1 MTKMSWARA
10 FAPVAAALI
19 TTTGLVVPATAAN
32 AVPLSSVAADAATA
46 TSGASELPTLTY
58 DDVAEWA
65 ELLVDGEDVER
76 DASGSPFNTFGGFGS
91 VSCNNTS
98 NLLLDYKEEHPDVY
112 WRILRM
118 LFDPVEGAG
127 LKHIKV
133 ELGADNNT
141 SSGTEPAT
149 KRSADEPANVLR
161 GAGFHFIADA
171 KSINPD
177 IEVEALRWGEPSWTK
192 AEPDLRYQWYKETI
206 DAAYDTYGVEFDY
219 LSPSQNEVHANYIGS
234 ELAWTVDFAKRLEAD
249 AQAEGARYDYG
260 NIKIVAL
267 DSYRNV
273 GQVSRAILA
282 SPEALEQVDAIGYH
296 YDISGDPALTRL
308 NKEFGME
315 VLYSE
320 GVAPMI
326 DPEYRVQADP
336 TRGGIGGTVGAVDI
350 ADRFINAYRWS
361 GSSADPGH
369 MTTFLFQPAV
379 SALYEGSQYSPKHLI
394 RASDPWS
401 GYYEG
406 GVGIALVRH
415 FTQFMDEGWE
425 YIEGASGGDG
435 QKGDGGTVVDTST
448 RTALTLRTPAADVA
462 AGENLEF
469 SQVHANNTSRVRN
482 FEVKVANLDTDD
494 DTPLYVWETT
504 GPDAG
509 DAFDADW
516 FQNTGKV
523 VPVRTE
529 TKDGVEY
536 DVYRVQVQPYSIL
549 TLATQQHGI
558 HDAAAD
564 YASGQYA
571 ATATDDVLP
580 LPYTDDFEYAEYAVQ
595 DVGGVPMD
603 YVTRRGGSPRYTA
616 DQNGAFEV
624 IGTDAGNVM
633 HQAIH
638 ADNRGYTWNVWG
650 DGSQRN
656 PSTTTPAT
664 VLGDHTWTN
673 YTAKI
678 DFRLDG
684 VVRDASLANFAG
696 LGVRQTT
703 TEGTGADL
711 ATYTARV
718 HADGTWELRK
728 LGQNVATGTIFMF
741 DADAWHELEVEA
753 RENVITVRLDG
764 QQLGTY
770 ADTTP
775 NPTMAGRVSIVSGY
789 YNTQFDDL
797 AISPIEDL
805 SWHAVK
811 VDDADARIAYPQGS
825 SFTQAGYAHYN
836 RTQHVVAAGRS
847 FAFDLEGTGFNL
859 NGATGASVL
868 SIMID
873 DQPARSVTVSGIGN
887 RQTSA
892 WVRGL
897 EDAPHRVTVQVVSG
911 TFSLDSVD
919 LLVGGSSGGTADP
932 ELRPVEVLTALPRLS
947 TAPTAVPGLPDTVR
961 ARSEAGGEIDA
972 PVTWSTTPAQFGT
985 AYDLVKVDGVFRD
998 NPALAV
1004 SAYVEVVPAG
1014 IRYFV
1019 DANAPADAPSYPAV
1033 RDAAADTLRNTAADA
1048 AYSASAG
1055 WGRVG
1060 SASAKGRLNQTPYD
1074 KTRETGW
1081 YSANAATPLVYRFA
1095 LEAGE
1100 YDIATGHTE
1109 WWNPGSGRSR
1119 VVTGTVEYTAGG
1131 ETVRV
1136 PIGSHTFANGSI
1148 GQSAVLRGGFTLD
1161 AATEVT
1167 VRITGTGGT
1176 EAPALSWI
1184 GISDHAETADRT
1196 ELAAA
1201 LAEATTAPR
1210 QAYTPETWQALRDQG
1225 LAAKAVHDDPTAT
1238 QEQVDAAT
1246 AALRA
1251 TIDALVEVA
1260 YLALPDYRVAVV
1272 AGEELDLPDTVE
1284 LATRS
1289 GATQEVPVQWQETS
1303 TAETPYAVVPVAGRA
1318 GQTGQ
1323 TPVTLQLEVV
1333 PDGVVAFVD
1342 AASTQGAAD
1351 PEAPGASPAF
1361 DAVAE
1366 LRGDAL
1372 IGDVPD
1378 QVFDDETGWGLRN
1391 PIGSGESYVGLRAR
1405 GTGVYDKSR
1414 TTGWWAS
1421 SGGSVDY
1428 GFTLP
1433 AGSYELTSG
1442 YQEWWSVTRQV
1453 APSVE
1458 IGGERIS
1465 GDRVNL
1471 SGSTPQ
1477 GTSTIAFTLDEET
1490 VVDFRA
1496 ARGTG
1501 TADPVL
1507 SWIAIADVTAP
1518 GAPSGVAAEA
1528 TSTTTATVSWQAP
1541 AGAGTR
1547 YDGFRVFVG
1556 DAAEPVCEVASDVTT
1571 CEVTGLTAGS
1581 TSDVSVVSFDADAES
1596 ERATVSLVLPEVPAD
1611 DARSVPGKAV
1621 LSSDDGWDTGLRDGT
1636 FRVTMNLWWGQNGS
1650 LFKLYR
1656 DGELVGS
1663 VPLEIASGPSA
1674 QQAVVDIA
1682 GLPNGTY
1689 RFTGELVNS
1698 RGTTATAPLTVT
1710 VTDASP
1716 GSPVLSHDNHDGDG
1730 SYTVRADMWWGTNA
1744 TSYRFLE
1751 NDVEV
1756 AAGDLASASPRA
1768 QMATLA
1774 VSGKTPGRYR
1784 YVVEF
1789 INAAGTTVSR
1799 PLVVTVR

>member
-1 MTKMSWARA
+1 MAKMSWARA

-19 TTTGLVVPATAAN
+19 ATTGLVVPATAAS
-32 AVPLSSVAADAATA
+32 AASPLPAAAA
-46 TSGASELPTLTY
+46 SASDELPTLTY

-76 DASGSPFNTFGGFGS
+76 DAAGSPFNTFGGFGS

-98 NLLLDYKEEHPDVY
+98 NLLLDYKEEHPEVY

-171 KSINPD
+171 KTINPN
-177 IEVEALRWGEPSWTK
+177 IEVEALRWGEPSWTQ
-192 AEPDLRYQWYKETI
+192 AQPDLRYQWYKETI

-219 LSPSQNEVHANYIGS
+219 LSPSQNEVHANYIDS
-234 ELAWTVDFAKRLEAD
+234 ELAWTVDFAERLEAD
-249 AQAEGARYDYG
+249 AQSGDARYDYSK
-260 NIKIVAL
+260 IKIVAL

-282 SPEALEQVDAIGYH
+282 SPAALEQVDAIGYH
-296 YDISGDPALTRL
+296 YDIAGDPALTRL

-336 TRGGIGGTVGAVDI
+336 ARGGIGGTVGAVDI

-379 SALYEGSQYSPKHLI
+379 SALYEGAQYSPKHLI

-415 FTQFMDEGWE
+415 FTQFIDEGWE
-425 YIEGASGGDG
+425 YVEGASGGDG

-462 AGENLEF
+462 AGEELEF
-469 SQVHANNTSRVRN
+469 SQVHANNTRTVRN

-536 DVYRVQVQPYSIL
+536 DVYQVQVQPYSIL
-549 TLATQQHGI
+549 TLSTQHHGI

-564 YASGQYA
+564 YDSGQYA

-580 LPYTDDFEYAEYAVQ
+580 LPYTDDFEYADYAVQ
-595 DVGGVPMD
+595 DVNGVPMD

-624 IGTDAGNVM
+624 IGTDDGNVM

-650 DGSQRN
+650 DGSQKN
-656 PSTTTPAT
+656 PSTSTPAT

-673 YTAKI
+673 YTAKV

-684 VVRDASLANFAG
+684 VVRDGALENFAG

-703 TEGTGADL
+703 TEGTGTDL
-711 ATYTARV
+711 AAYTARV
-718 HADGTWELRK
+718 HDDGTWELRK
-728 LGQNVATGTIFMF
+728 LGQNVATGTVFMF
-741 DADAWHELEVEA
+741 DAEAWHTLEVEA

-764 QQLGTY
+764 QQLGAY
-770 ADTTP
+770 ADTTA
-775 NPTMAGRVSIVSGY
+775 NPTMAGRISIVSGY

-797 AISPIEDL
+797 AVTPIDDL

-811 VDDADARIAYPQGS
+811 VDDADARISYPQGF
-825 SFTQAGYAHYN
+825 SFTQAGYAHFN

-847 FAFDLEGTGFNL
+847 FAFDLDGTGFNL
-859 NGATGASVL
+859 NGATGTAVL
-868 SIMID
+868 SITVD
-873 DQPARSVTVSGIGN
+873 DQPARTVNVAAVGN

-892 WVRGL
+892 WIRGL
-897 EDAPHRVTVQVVSG
+897 ESGPHTVRVQVVSG
-911 TFSLDSVD
+911 TFSLDSID

-932 ELRPVEVLTALPRLS
+932 EVRPVEVLDTLPRLTTPPATS
-947 TAPTAVPGLPDTVR
+947 PGLPETVR

-972 PVTWSTTPAQFGT
+972 PVSWTTTPAQFAT
-985 AYDLVKVDGVFRD
+985 AYAMVKVDGVFRD
-998 NPALAV
+998 NPSLPV
-1004 SAYVEVVPAG
+1004 SAYVEVVPRG

-1019 DANAPADAPSYPAV
+1019 DANAPEAAPVHPAIG
-1033 RDAAADTLRNTAADA
+1033 AAAGDTLRNTTPDA
-1048 AYSASAG
+1048 AYSAAAG

-1060 SASAKGRLNQTPYD
+1060 TATAKGRLNQSPYD

-1081 YSANAATPLVYRFA
+1081 YSANAATPLVYRFTLDPGA
-1095 LEAGE
+1095 

-1109 WWNPGSGRSR
+1109 WWNPGTGRSR
-1119 VVTGTVEYTAGG
+1119 AVTGTVEFTAGG
-1131 ETVRV
+1131 EAQRV
-1136 PIGSHTFANGSI
+1136 AIGSHTFANGSI
-1148 GQSAVLRGGFTLD
+1148 GTSAVLRGGFTLD
-1161 AATEVT
+1161 ATTEVT
-1167 VRITGTGGT
+1167 VRIAGTGGT

-1184 GISDHAETADRT
+1184 GIADLAETADRT
-1196 ELAAA
+1196 ELAAL
-1201 LAEATTAPR
+1201 LADATTAPR
-1210 QAYTPETWQALRDQG
+1210 QAYTPETWQALREEG
-1225 LAAKAVHDDPTAT
+1225 LEAKAVHDDPTAS
-1238 QEQVDAAT
+1238 QERVDAASG
-1246 AALRA
+1246 ALRA
-1251 TIDALVEVA
+1251 ALDALVEVA
-1260 YLALPDYRVAVV
+1260 YLALPDYRVAV
-1272 AGEELDLPDTVE
+1272 ALGDELELPETVE

-1289 GATQEVPVQWQETS
+1289 GATQDVAVQWQEAPS
-1303 TAETPYAVVPVAGRA
+1303 TDTAYATTTVSGRA
-1318 GQTGQ
+1318 GQ
-1323 TPVTLQLEVV
+1323 TPVTLRLEVV
-1333 PDGVVAFVD
+1333 PTGIVYFVD
-1342 AASTQGAAD
+1342 AAATQGATD
-1351 PEAPGASPAF
+1351 PGEPGLSPAF
-1361 DAVAE
+1361 DAVDA
-1366 LRGDAL
+1366 LRGDAVRN
-1372 IGDVPD
+1372 DAPD
-1378 QVFDDETGWGLRN
+1378 GAFSEETGWGLRN
-1391 PIGSGESYVGLRAR
+1391 PIGSGDGYVGLRAR
-1405 GTGVYDKSR
+1405 GAGAYDKTR

-1428 GFTLP
+1428 AFTLA
-1433 AGSYELTSG
+1433 AGDYELTSG
-1442 YQEWWSVTRQV
+1442 YQEWWGATRQV
-1453 APSVE
+1453 LPSVE
-1458 IGGERIS
+1458 IDGERIS
-1465 GDRVNL
+1465 GDPVNL
-1471 SGSTPQ
+1471 SASSPQ
-1477 GTSTIAFTLDEET
+1477 GTSTIGFSLESET
-1490 VVDFRA
+1490 VVEFRA

-1501 TADPVL
+1501 SADPVL
-1507 SWIAIADVTAP
+1507 SWIAVADVTSPAAP
-1518 GAPSGVAAEA
+1518 GSFAVEA
-1528 TSTTTATVSWQAP
+1528 TSTTSATATWAAP

-1547 YDGFRVFVG
+1547 YDTFQVFVG
-1556 DAAEPVCEVASDVTT
+1556 DSAEPACAVAADLTSCEL
-1571 CEVTGLTAGS
+1571 TGLTAGAEYE
-1581 TSDVSVVSFDADAES
+1581 VSIRAVGFGRES
-1596 ERATVSLVLPEVPAD
+1596 ERATAELHLPEVPED
-1611 DARSVPGKAV
+1611 GSRSAPGVGV
-1621 LSSDDGWDTGLRDGT
+1621 LSSDDGWDTGLKDGT

-1650 LFKLYR
+1650 LFKLFR

-1663 VPLEIASGPSA
+1663 VPLTMAAGPGA
-1674 QQAVVDIA
+1674 QQAVVDVA
-1682 GLPNGTY
+1682 GLPDGTY
-1689 RFTGELVNS
+1689 RFTGELVNA
-1698 RGTTATAPLTVT
+1698 RGTTATKPLTVR
-1710 VTDASP
+1710 VTDAAP
-1716 GSPVLSHDNHDGDG
+1716 AAPVLSHDNGDGDG
-1730 SYTVRADMWWGTNA
+1730 SYTLRADLWWGTNA
-1744 TSYRFLE
+1744 TSYRMLE
-1751 NDVEV
+1751 DDIEI
-1756 AAGDLASASPRA
+1756 AAGDLTAASPAA
-1768 QMATLA
+1768 QSVTVP
-1774 VSGKTPGRYR
+1774 VSGKEPGRYR

-1789 INAAGTTVSR
+1789 RNAAGVTASK

>member
-1 MTKMSWARA
+1 MAKMSWARA
-10 FAPVAAALI
+10 FAPVAVALI
-19 TTTGLVVPATAAN
+19 ATTGLVVPATAA
-32 AVPLSSVAADAATA
+32 SAASPAATSARTAATA
-46 TSGASELPTLTY
+46 DELPTLTY

-65 ELLVDGEDVER
+65 EMLVDGEDVER
-76 DASGSPFNTFGGFGS
+76 AADGAPFNTFGGFGS

-171 KSINPD
+171 KTINPD

-192 AEPDLRYQWYKETI
+192 AQPDLRYQWYKETI

-219 LSPSQNEVHANYIGS
+219 LSPSQNEVHANYINA

-249 AQAEGARYDYG
+249 AAAEGARYDYSK
-260 NIKIVAL
+260 IKIVAL

-273 GQVSRAILA
+273 GQVSRAVLA

-296 YDISGDPALTRL
+296 YDIAGDPALTRL

-326 DPEYRVQADP
+326 DPEYRAQADP
-336 TRGGIGGTVGAVDI
+336 ARGGIGGTVGAVDI

-361 GSSADPGH
+361 GSGADPGH

-406 GVGIALVRH
+406 GVGITLVRH
-415 FTQFMDEGWE
+415 FTQFIGEGWE

-462 AGENLEF
+462 AGDALEF
-469 SQVHANNTSRVRN
+469 SQVHANNTRTVRN
-482 FEVKVANLDTDD
+482 FEVKVANLDTDA

-509 DAFDADW
+509 DAVDADW

-536 DVYRVQVQPYSIL
+536 DVYRAQVQPYSIL
-549 TLATQQHGI
+549 TLSTQQRGI
-558 HDAAAD
+558 HDSAAD
-564 YASGQYA
+564 YESGQYA

-580 LPYTDDFEYAEYAVQ
+580 LPYTDDFEYAGYEIQ
-595 DVGGVPMD
+595 DVNGVPMD

-624 IGTDAGNVM
+624 IGTDDGNVM

-656 PSTTTPAT
+656 PSTTTPST
-664 VLGDHTWTN
+664 VLGDHSWTN

-684 VVRDASLANFAG
+684 VVRDAALDNFAG

-728 LGQNVATGTIFMF
+728 LGQNVASGTVFMF
-741 DADAWHELEVEA
+741 DADAWHTLEVEA
-753 RENVITVRLDG
+753 RENVISVRLDG
-764 QQLGTY
+764 EQLGVY
-770 ADTTP
+770 ADTTT
-775 NPTMAGRVSIVSGY
+775 NPTMAGRISLVSGY

-797 AISPIEDL
+797 AVTPLDGL

-811 VDDADARIAYPQGS
+811 VDDADARISYPQGF
-825 SFTQAGYAHYN
+825 SFTQAGYAHFN
-836 RTQHVVAAGRS
+836 RTQHVIAAGRS
-847 FAFDLEGTGFNL
+847 FGFDLNGTGFNL
-859 NGATGASVL
+859 NGATGTSVL
-868 SIMID
+868 SITID
-873 DQPARSVTVSGIGN
+873 DQPARTVNVAAVGN

-892 WVRGL
+892 WFRGL
-897 EDAPHRVTVQVVSG
+897 EDGPHTVRVQVVSG

-919 LLVGGSSGGTADP
+919 LLVGGSTGGTTDP
-932 ELRPVEVLTALPRLS
+932 ELRPVAVLDALPRL
-947 TAPTAVPGLPDTVR
+947 TAAPATVPALPETLR

-972 PVTWSTTPAQFGT
+972 PVTWATTPAQFAT
-985 AYDLVKVDGVFRD
+985 PYAMVKVDGVFRD
-998 NPALAV
+998 NPSLPV
-1004 SAYVEVVPAG
+1004 STYVEVVPSG

-1019 DANAPADAPSYPAV
+1019 DANAPADAPVHPAI
-1033 RDAAADTLRNTAADA
+1033 AAAAGDTLRNASPDA
-1048 AYSASAG
+1048 AYSAAAG

-1060 SASAKGRLNQTPYD
+1060 SASAKGRLGLQPYD

-1081 YSANAATPLVYRFA
+1081 YSSGAATPLVYRFT
-1095 LEAGE
+1095 LDAGE

-1109 WWNPGSGRSR
+1109 WWNPGTGRSR
-1119 VVTGTVEYTAGG
+1119 VVTGTVEFTAGG
-1131 ETVRV
+1131 EQKSVA
-1136 PIGSHTFANGSI
+1136 IGTHTFANGSI
-1148 GQSAVLRGGFTLD
+1148 GTSTVLRGGFALD

-1167 VRITGTGGT
+1167 VRISGAGGT

-1184 GISDHAETADRT
+1184 GIADHAETADRT
-1196 ELAAA
+1196 ALAAL

-1225 LAAKAVHDDPTAT
+1225 VAAKAVHDDPTAS
-1238 QEQVDAAT
+1238 QEQVDAAA
-1246 AALRA
+1246 AALRSA
-1251 TIDALVEVA
+1251 LDALVEVA
-1260 YLALPDYRVAVV
+1260 YLALPDYRVAVL
-1272 AGEELDLPDTVE
+1272 AGEEADLPETVK

-1289 GATQEVPVQWQETS
+1289 GATQDVAVQWQDDAPATDQ
-1303 TAETPYAVVPVAGRA
+1303 AYATVPVSGRA
-1318 GQTGQ
+1318 GQ

-1333 PDGVVAFVD
+1333 PSGVVYFVD
-1342 AASTQGAAD
+1342 AAATQGAEDA
-1351 PEAPGASPAF
+1351 EKPGLSPAF
-1361 DAVAE
+1361 DAVEAV
-1366 LRGDAL
+1366 RGDL
-1372 IGDVPD
+1372 VRNDIPD
-1378 QVFDDETGWGLRN
+1378 GVFSDDTGWGLRN
-1391 PIGSGESYVGLRAR
+1391 PIGSGDGHVGLKAR
-1405 GTGVYDKSR
+1405 GAGSYDKTR

-1421 SGGSVDY
+1421 AGGSVDY
-1428 GFTLP
+1428 AFTLP
-1433 AGSYELTSG
+1433 AGDYELTSG
-1442 YQEWWSVTRQV
+1442 YQEWWGVTRQV
-1453 APSVE
+1453 APTVE
-1458 IGGERIS
+1458 IDGERIA
-1465 GDRVNL
+1465 GDPVNL
-1471 SGSTPQ
+1471 SSASPQ
-1477 GTSTIAFTLDEET
+1477 GTSTIAFSLADET
-1490 VVDFRA
+1490 VIEFRA
-1496 ARGTG
+1496 ARGSG

-1507 SWIAIADVTAP
+1507 SWIAVADASAPAAP
-1518 GAPSGVAAEA
+1518 GEVTAEA

-1547 YDGFRVFVG
+1547 YDAFRVFVG
-1556 DAAEPVCEVASDVTT
+1556 DAAEPACEVAADVTS
-1571 CEVTGLTAGS
+1571 CELTGLTAGAEY
-1581 TSDVSVVSFDADAES
+1581 DVSVQAVGFGREG
-1596 ERATVSLVLPEVPAD
+1596 ERAGAALRLPEVPAD
-1611 DARSVPGKAV
+1611 DARTAPGVAV
-1621 LSSDDGWDTGLRDGT
+1621 LSSDEGWDTGLKDGT

-1650 LFKLYR
+1650 LFKLFR

-1663 VPLEIASGPSA
+1663 VPLTMTSGPSA

-1698 RGTTATAPLTVT
+1698 RGTTATKPLTVT
-1710 VTDASP
+1710 VTDAAP
-1716 GSPVLSHDNHDGDG
+1716 ARPVLSHDNRKGSG
-1730 SYTVRADMWWGTNA
+1730 SYTVRADLWWGTNA

-1756 AAGDLASASPRA
+1756 AAGELAAASPAA
-1768 QMATLA
+1768 QSATLP
-1774 VSGKTPGRYR
+1774 VSGRAPGTYR

-1789 INAAGTTVSR
+1789 RNAAGVTTSA
-1799 PLVVTVR
+1799 PITVTVR